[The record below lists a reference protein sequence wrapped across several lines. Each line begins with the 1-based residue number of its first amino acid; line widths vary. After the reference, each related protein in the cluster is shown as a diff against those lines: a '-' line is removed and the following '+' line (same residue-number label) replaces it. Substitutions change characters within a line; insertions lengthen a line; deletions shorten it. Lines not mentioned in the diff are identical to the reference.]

1 MKNISA
7 TIITYNEE
15 QNIATCIK
23 NLKELCNEII
33 IVDSYSN
40 DNTIK
45 IAKKLGAKVHLQKF
59 LGDGPQKK
67 LSADLASNNWVLS
80 IDADEVLTEEAK
92 KIIKNLDL
100 SNKKVVFAFR
110 RKNFLGE
117 KWLKSIYPDYKI
129 RLYNKKFSYYTD
141 RKIHSA
147 VKYEKK
153 IKLKADIIHPTFK
166 DYKDWIDKLNYYS
179 TKEALHLIAARN
191 KKPVTYATILSHSLA
206 SFIKKFF
213 LQGGIFKGIDGLM
226 GSVTISFHT
235 FAKYIKMLEIQE
247 KKQQPTKK
255 F

>member
-15 QNIATCIK
+15 KNITTCIK
-23 NLKELCNEII
+23 NLQNICNEII

-67 LSADLASNNWVLS
+67 LSADLASNDWVLS
-80 IDADEVLTEEAK
+80 IDADEVLTENAK

-100 SNKKVVFAFR
+100 NDEKIAYAFR

-117 KWLKSIYPDYKI
+117 KWIRSIYPDYKI
-129 RLYNKKFSYYTD
+129 RLYNKKFSYYQD

-147 VKYEKK
+147 VKCKK
-153 IKLKADIIHPTFK
+153 
-166 DYKDWIDKLNYYS
+166 
-179 TKEALHLIAARN
+179 
-191 KKPVTYATILSHSLA
+191 KKKT
-206 SFIKKFF
+206 
-213 LQGGIFKGIDGLM
+213 
-226 GSVTISFHT
+226 
-235 FAKYIKMLEIQE
+235 
-247 KKQQPTKK
+247 
-255 F
+255 